1 MHKIYYNLLDRD
13 SVVKSETY
21 WSHDTTQGKIEYNRF
36 NDKKTELLKLT
47 DIEEA
52 EKLTSYISNLFNHL
66 FSTFYHI

>member
-36 NDKKTELLKLT
+36 NDKKTELLSESFINY
-47 DIEEA
+47 D
-52 EKLTSYISNLFNHL
+52 
-66 FSTFYHI
+66 